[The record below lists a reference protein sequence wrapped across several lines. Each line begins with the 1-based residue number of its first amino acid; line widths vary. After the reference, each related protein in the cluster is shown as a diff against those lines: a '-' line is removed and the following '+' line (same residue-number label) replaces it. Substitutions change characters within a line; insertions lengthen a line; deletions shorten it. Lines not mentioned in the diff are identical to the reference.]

1 MKTHLPIDRILVS
14 DSNGRQ
20 TITTKKIVFITA
32 ARNYCT
38 IHHVVRNGALTTT
51 IASRPMAHY
60 AKLLSDC
67 LIKAH
72 RNTVVHDRYI
82 SGTRGQ
88 FGIVLSCTDIVL
100 KGSRE
105 GIKLVRKYIDSSCGP
120 RR

>member
-1 MKTHLPIDRILVS
+1 MNTHLPIDRILVS

-20 TITTKKIVFITA
+20 TITTKKIAFITA

-38 IHHVVRNGALTTT
+38 IHYMERNGALTST
-51 IASRPMAHY
+51 IVSRPMAHY

-72 RNTVVHDRYI
+72 RNTVVHKRYI
-82 SGTRGQ
+82 SGTRGPC
-88 FGIVLSCTDIVL
+88 GIVLSCTDTVL

-105 GIKLVRKYIDSSCGP
+105 GIKLVRAYIDSSCGP